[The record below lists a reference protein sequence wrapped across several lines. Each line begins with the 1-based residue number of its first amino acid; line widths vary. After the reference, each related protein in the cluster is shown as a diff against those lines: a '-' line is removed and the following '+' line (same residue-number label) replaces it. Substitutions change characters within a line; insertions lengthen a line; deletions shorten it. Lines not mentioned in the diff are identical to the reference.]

1 MTSFGALMSEFGDA
15 AAFFRA
21 YRYVEGDAGRRV
33 VAVATPSGRMTVAG
47 DIGREYRHVLDG
59 SSVVEVD
66 VPRLLEAIAQVES
79 GAAWSLS
86 ADFED
91 MVTAQ
96 PGTEHTDVMLID
108 NGVTSGPYP
117 APVMR
122 GVPDL
127 VGGSFVPADGVFLS
141 WRALLG
147 AVLHPLEERKALVWH
162 AARARQ
168 WQLEHGV
175 VASEAR
181 PAAPPAPAAPVAP
194 ALPSDA
200 AAVLLAE
207 LQYQAARAAK
217 KAGRAAAATGA
228 SRAMT
233 VH

>member
-127 VGGSFVPADGVFLS
+127 VGGSIVPADGVFLS

-147 AVLHPLEERKALVWH
+147 AVLHPLQEWKALVWH

-168 WQLEHGV
+168 WQLE
-175 VASEAR
+175 AR
-181 PAAPPAPAAPVAP
+181 PAAPPAPAAPAAR

-217 KAGRAAAATGA
+217 KAGRAAAAT
-228 SRAMT
+228 SRAMA